1 MESSVMTYRN
11 KLNNV
16 GDSKLWQFDME
27 AALTFI
33 VYT

>member
-1 MESSVMTYRN
+1 MYYRN

-27 AALTFI
+27 AALLL
-33 VYT
+33 